1 MTQSTLF
8 VIKRNRVGKSIAKKI
23 RREGSTPAVLYGRE
37 TESIPLTVNP
47 LDLKKALSTEAG
59 ENTLLELHIKGD
71 GDEIT
76 KIALLRDVQYDHIKS
91 RPIHFDFQ
99 EVQMKELITVKVPIR
114 IVGRAQGVHEG
125 GILEEILREIEVE
138 CLPAAIPNVIDVDV
152 SRLGIGDSIH
162 ISDLSLSEGVTV
174 LHEPEGTIV
183 TILSPVMEEVK
194 PAAPAEVA
202 PPTEV
207 EEEEAKAETEKKEE
221 AEE

>member
-1 MTQSTLF
+1 MAQSTLF
-8 VIKRNRVGKSIAKKI
+8 VMKRNRVGKGVAKKI
-23 RREGSTPAVLYGRE
+23 RKEGAIPAIFYGRK
-37 TESIPLTVNP
+37 TDPIPLTVNP

-76 KIALLRDVQYDHIKS
+76 KIALLRDVQYDFLKS

-114 IVGRAQGVHEG
+114 IIGKAQGVQEG

-138 CLPAAIPNVIDVDV
+138 CLPTAIPNVIDVDV
-152 SRLGIGDSIH
+152 SQLGIGDSIH

-174 LHEPEGTIV
+174 LHAPEETIV

-194 PAAPAEVA
+194 VAAPVEVQ

-207 EEEEAKAETEKKEE
+207 EGEEAKPETEKKEE

>member
-1 MTQSTLF
+1 MAQSTLF
-8 VIKRNRVGKSIAKKI
+8 VIKRNRVGKGVAKKI
-23 RREGSTPAVLYGRE
+23 RKEGAIPAIFYGRE
-37 TESIPLTVNP
+37 TDPIPLTVNP

-76 KIALLRDVQYDHIKS
+76 KIALLRDVQYDHLKS
-91 RPIHFDFQ
+91 LPIHFDFQ

-138 CLPAAIPNVIDVDV
+138 CLPTAIPNVIDVDV
-152 SRLGIGDSIH
+152 SQLGISDSIH

-174 LHEPEGTIV
+174 LHEPE
-183 TILSPVMEEVK
+183 
-194 PAAPAEVA
+194 
-202 PPTEV
+202 
-207 EEEEAKAETEKKEE
+207 ET
-221 AEE
+221 